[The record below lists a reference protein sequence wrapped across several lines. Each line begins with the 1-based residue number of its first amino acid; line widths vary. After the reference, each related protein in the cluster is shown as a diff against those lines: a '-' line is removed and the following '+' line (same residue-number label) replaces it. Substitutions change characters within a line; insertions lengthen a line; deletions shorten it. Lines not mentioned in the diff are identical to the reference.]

1 VHQNGVSDR
10 TSNAP
15 RPANN
20 RARLTNNP
28 RKLPVSGRS
37 AVGRRIH
44 DLSDQW
50 AAALGG
56 WPALSDMMASNVRK
70 AAELTALAEK
80 CRADALRDG
89 NVDPLALVRLDGAAN
104 RAVRALQLDVPR
116 TDSGSSTLADYLD
129 GYRDTAATGAS
140 EARPATHPGGLL
152 RQTHGWA
159 RQDGR
164 RRR

>member
-1 VHQNGVSDR
+1 
-10 TSNAP
+10 
-15 RPANN
+15 
-20 RARLTNNP
+20 
-28 RKLPVSGRS
+28 LPVSGRS

-56 WPALSDMMASNVRK
+56 WDTLTDLMSSNVRK

-89 NVDPLALVRLDGAAN
+89 NVDPLALVRLEGASN

-116 TDSGSSTLADYLD
+116 TEA
-129 GYRDTAATGAS
+129 GAS
-140 EARPATHPGGLL
+140 LAQYLGG
-152 RQTHGWA
+152 GA
-159 RQDGR
+159 DD
-164 RRR
+164 

>member
-1 VHQNGVSDR
+1 VHPTGA
-10 TSNAP
+10 SNRSPNVP

-20 RARLTNNP
+20 RAKLTNNP

-56 WPALSDMMASNVRK
+56 WDTLTDLMSSNVRK

-89 NVDPLALVRLDGAAN
+89 NVDPLALVRLEGASN

-116 TDSGSSTLADYLD
+116 DASGASTLAAYLD
-129 GYRDTAATGAS
+129 GGND
-140 EARPATHPGGLL
+140 
-152 RQTHGWA
+152 
-159 RQDGR
+159 
-164 RRR
+164 